1 MIFHPLHTHIL
12 PPKRFNNPFYYEPH
26 PLCLLAIEELQQQ
39 LPSHPKDGKMY
50 GVLVVVKEGELGYL
64 AAYSGQIEDEQIHR
78 DASAEQYF
86 VPAVFDYLQ
95 PDGYFKTHEAEI
107 SEINHTIARLEQAQE
122 YKQAQADYARL
133 QSEAETAIAE
143 KQLAM
148 KQAKAIREAKRKEG
162 NLSDEEQAKMIRE
175 SQFLKAEVHRT
186 KVQYKSQLEESLKKV
201 ENFKME
207 IFHLKQKRKLKSD
220 ALQNWLFSQFEFL
233 NGKGEK
239 RKLINLEPYD
249 LSPRSPL
256 QGEGLLDAM
265 QLISQATEA
274 SADNKA
280 SKIILQESLADSN
293 QLISQATEAST
304 DNKASKI
311 ILQESLADSSQLISR
326 ATEASADN
334 RVNQI
339 ILQKSLT
346 DSSQLISRATEASA
360 DNKANKIILQESV
373 AGFSQL
379 ISRATDASADN
390 KVSKIILPESLADSS
405 QLIFQAA
412 EASTDNKANKIILQE
427 SLAGSSQLISRA
439 TEASTD
445 NKASKIILQESLAE
459 NRNPQETENQ
469 QQRISSESEALSLK
483 GRAGREVPPSGSGEC
498 CEPKLLQYAFLHH
511 LKPLCMAMFWWGPSP
526 KTEIRRHKHFYPA
539 CNGKCKPILNWML
552 QGIEVEDNPLEKN
565 ASQELTILYDDKDLV
580 VVNKPAGMLSVPG
593 KSSRESV
600 LSILKAK
607 YPEATGPMIVHR
619 LDMATSGLLVV
630 AKNLE
635 TYIHLQKQ
643 FADHS
648 IVKHYRSII
657 HPSVDSKASL
667 LKEGETGTLSLPLAP
682 DIMDRPRQK
691 VDYEYGKKAITE
703 YKVLEKRKN
712 GEIVLQLSP
721 LTGRTHQLRVH
732 CAHPEGF
739 NSPIKGDELYGIK
752 ADRLYLHA
760 EYLEFTHPRTGERIH
775 FEQKP

>member
-50 GVLVVVKEGELGYL
+50 GVLVVEKEGELGYL

-95 PDGYFKTHEAEI
+95 PNGYFKTHEAEI

-148 KQAKAIREAKRKEG
+148 KQAKAIREAKRKKG

-201 ENFKME
+201 EDFKME

-256 QGEGLLDAM
+256 QGEGLLDAN
-265 QLISQATEA
+265 SPT
-274 SADNKA
+274 
-280 SKIILQESLADSN
+280 
-293 QLISQATEAST
+293 TEAST
-304 DNKASKI
+304 DNRVSKI

-326 ATEASADN
+326 A
-334 RVNQI
+334 
-339 ILQKSLT
+339 
-346 DSSQLISRATEASA
+346 
-360 DNKANKIILQESV
+360 
-373 AGFSQL
+373 
-379 ISRATDASADN
+379 
-390 KVSKIILPESLADSS
+390 
-405 QLIFQAA
+405 A
-412 EASTDNKANKIILQE
+412 EASTDNKASKIILQE

-657 HPSVDSKASL
+657 HPSADSKASL
-667 LKEGETGTLSLPLAP
+667 LTEGETGTLSLPLAP

-703 YKVLEKRKN
+703 YKVLEKREN